1 MKIDFLKFFLNRQRF
16 GLFSQPVSVAI
27 GDTNKFI
34 TTKANRDEE
43 GRVIIGPRNFYTKK
57 EKKGKIDSVYFLK
70 PSYNASGD
78 PYRPMTASAGMRS
91 LTKDGFLKAGHEM
104 NFKPAKIVKEKLYQ
118 ASYKYLPNP

>member
-1 MKIDFLKFFLNRQRF
+1 MKIDFLKFLLNRQRF